1 MADIFGYKSGP
12 LPRFRPVLE
21 QWIEANDRY
30 CRVSHWKDIPW
41 GYNERASL
49 STFAAASWLAGAI
62 ALEEY
67 VEDKNP
73 STSSTGKI
81 RRTKG
86 RCDLYVAFRGET
98 KGYILEAKII
108 WPSLSSKNWGRT
120 IIPMLDTARKDVQR
134 TRAHSGEK
142 KLGLLF
148 VIPYIP
154 KRKAEFADKSIG
166 SFVDFLR
173 SHEDICSAW
182 TFPNDARGFYWR
194 SDKER
199 IYPGTAVLLQPLRR
213 GRVKGE

>member
-1 MADIFGYKSGP
+1 MGDISGCRPSP

-21 QWIEANDRY
+21 HWIEANERY
-30 CRVSHWKDIPW
+30 CRVSHWNDIPW

-73 STSSTGKI
+73 SAPSVGKI

-108 WPSLSSKNWGRT
+108 WPSLSSKNWERT

-148 VIPYIP
+148 IIPYIL
-154 KRKAEFADKSIG
+154 KRKAKFADKSIE
-166 SFVDFLR
+166 SLVDFLR
-173 SHEDICSAW
+173 SRKDICSAW
-182 TFPNDARGFYWR
+182 TFPKDARDFWWNSEKQR
-194 SDKER
+194 M
-199 IYPGTAVLLQPLRR
+199 YPGTAVLIKPLRAT
-213 GRVKGE
+213 